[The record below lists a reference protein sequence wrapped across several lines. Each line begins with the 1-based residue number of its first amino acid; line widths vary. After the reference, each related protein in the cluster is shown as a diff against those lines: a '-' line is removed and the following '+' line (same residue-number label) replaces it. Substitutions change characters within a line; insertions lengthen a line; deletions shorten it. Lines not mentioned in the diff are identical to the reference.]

1 MKHAAHQI
9 PFQRPN
15 QRSNQRNGWL
25 GCSLLIVMIAGCS
38 ADNSDLDSYFA
49 EVNARKS
56 TDIDIIPQMR
66 PYERFS
72 YLAAAR
78 RSPFDNPETELARRP
93 TSNGLAPDLKR
104 TRQPLEEFP
113 LDALRMLGLLGYGEK
128 RWALV
133 RTADG
138 VIHRVSVGHYLGR
151 NSGRVIAIS
160 EREIR
165 LKEIVP
171 DGMGG
176 WMPRDAVIALSE

>member
-1 MKHAAHQI
+1 MKHAAPRI
-9 PFQRPN
+9 PFLRRNP
-15 QRSNQRNGWL
+15 RRIRRNGWL
-25 GCSLLIVMIAGCS
+25 GCSLLMVMIAGCS

-49 EVNARKS
+49 EVKARKS
-56 TDIDIIPQMR
+56 TDIDMVPQMQ
-66 PYERFS
+66 PYERFT
-72 YLAAAR
+72 YLAASR

-93 TSNGLAPDLKR
+93 TSNGLAPDLRR

-138 VIHRVSVGHYLGR
+138 VIHRVSVGDYLGR

-160 EREIR
+160 ERAIR